1 MNKHAWTLPR
11 TNIILD
17 ISDVYIKAHAVLV
30 AISRERGVDLV
41 EVFEKSINKQKFKI
55 FLETLRSKYPFDDIL
70 IMMDNLSLHK
80 SNDTRQLMDELG
92 FLYAYTPV
100 YSPQY
105 NGIEE
110 VINIGK
116 KKVKNTRLEMLVH
129 NKPID
134 LRHVILSSFR
144 GIEPH

>member
-17 ISDVYIKAHAVLV
+17 MSDVYIKCHAVLV

-41 EVFEKSINKQKFKI
+41 EVFEKSINKQKFKV

-116 KKVKNTRLEMLVH
+116 KKVKNVRLEMLV
-129 NKPID
+129 
-134 LRHVILSSFR
+134 
-144 GIEPH
+144 

>member
-1 MNKHAWTLPR
+1 
-11 TNIILD
+11 
-17 ISDVYIKAHAVLV
+17 
-30 AISRERGVDLV
+30 
-41 EVFEKSINKQKFKI
+41 
-55 FLETLRSKYPFDDIL
+55 
-70 IMMDNLSLHK
+70 
-80 SNDTRQLMDELG
+80 MDELG

-116 KKVKNTRLEMLVH
+116 KKVKNVRLEMLVQ

-134 LRHVILSSFR
+134 LRHVILSAFR
-144 GIEPH
+144 GIKPH